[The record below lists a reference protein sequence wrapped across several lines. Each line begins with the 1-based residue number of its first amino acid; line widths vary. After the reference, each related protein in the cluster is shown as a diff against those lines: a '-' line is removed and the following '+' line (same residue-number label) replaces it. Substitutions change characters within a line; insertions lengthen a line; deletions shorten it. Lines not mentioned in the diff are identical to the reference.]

1 MPTQEYGRTRRNR
14 PSCEHDEVLM
24 YSIPALLLTVIV
36 SLLLCHTT
44 VAAGDPP
51 ELVVLN
57 WPNYLDPELVD
68 RFEQQHGVKVRE
80 VFFEGDD
87 QRDEMLVNSDGAGY
101 DVVLVSGNML
111 RTYMRSG
118 WLQPMTEQQV
128 PNLVHVAPRWR
139 TAFAAADGFAAPY
152 TWGTLGIGYR
162 EDLVPEP
169 IDSWMQVFRPAPP
182 LQGRMAMLSHNR
194 DLVGMALMALGHSS
208 NSHDE
213 HELMQAEELLLAQ
226 RPHVRTYG
234 YIGLNG
240 DSAMVSG
247 EIAAAM
253 MFNGDALMLQ
263 EFEPRIRFI
272 VPREGGNLWV
282 DYFVVM
288 SRSNPKG
295 RRLRVRRLSER
306 AGERRAGRPVCS
318 LRHHQRP
325 CQAASAGGFPGQPG
339 DPPESG
345 NARTI
350 GVLRTSAAADHA
362 AFQQHYGQ
370 RDPLD
375 PQPCDCRPRSCC

>member
-288 SRSNPKG
+288 SRSTRKDVAFGFVDFLNEP
-295 RRLRVRRLSER
+295 EN
-306 AGERRAGRPVCS
+306 AA
-318 LRHHQRP
+318 
-325 CQAASAGGFPGQPG
+325 QAAQFVHYATTNDRAKQLLPEDFLANPVIHPSPETLERSEFFEPL
-339 DPPESG
+339 PP
-345 NARTI
+345 RIT
-350 GVLRTSAAADHA
+350 
-362 AFQQHYGQ
+362 Q
-370 RDPLD
+370 RFNSITANVI
-375 PQPCDCRPRSCC
+375 R